1 MNLLQKNLLDLEY
14 QKYLQYLNTTI
25 VAMFTFAIGI
35 LIAIFT
41 GQLTRPEMVIL
52 VIALGF
58 VGYTFLFWLLFQFKE
73 QMDTIKEEIMKLK

>member
-1 MNLLQKNLLDLEY
+1 MNFLQKNLLDLEY

-41 GQLTRPEMVIL
+41 DQLTRPEMVIL

-73 QMDTIKEEIMKLK
+73 RMDAIKEEIMKLK

>member
-41 GQLTRPEMVIL
+41 GQLTRPEMVVL

-73 QMDTIKEEIMKLK
+73 RMGTIKEEIMKLK